1 MGGTGL
7 SVIQVQGLRSLKG
20 EIKIQGSKNAVLPM
34 MAAAVLH
41 KGTTVIHN
49 VPRIQDVFCMLGIL
63 QRIGCDCRLDG
74 NTLIVNASSIT
85 QAEIPEEYIKS
96 MRSSIILSGP
106 LLGRTGL
113 AVTSFPGGCSIGQRP
128 IDLHLSAFQKLGAVV
143 EEKVEK
149 LIVSARTL
157 TGADIE
163 LKFPSV
169 GATENA
175 LLASVFAKG
184 ITVIRGAAKEPEITT
199 LCEFLN
205 NMGAKIEGAGTSKLT
220 VMGVNNLHD
229 SEFIVAGDRIV
240 AGTYLAAVMAAEGNI
255 SITGIRPEELSAAL
269 TLAERMGA
277 ELKTYRDGLEVSMK
291 GRPDCLDVVTSP
303 YPGFP
308 TDLQSQIMA
317 VMASGHGTGRLTET
331 IFEGRF
337 ATAKELKKLGADVI
351 IDGRHAIV
359 HGLYPLSGKR
369 VTAPDLRGGAAL
381 VVAGLACEGVTEI
394 HECYHIERGYEDI
407 CRDLSS
413 LGAVI
418 RGME

>member
-1 MGGTGL
+1 M

-220 VMGVNNLHD
+220 VLGVKNLHD

-255 SITGIRPEELSAAL
+255 SITGIRSEELSAAL

-337 ATAKELKKLGADVI
+337 ATAKELKKLGADII

>member
-1 MGGTGL
+1 M

-63 QRIGCDCRLDG
+63 EHIGCICCFDG
-74 NTLIVNASSIT
+74 HSLTIDARDLT

-96 MRSSIILSGP
+96 MRSSIMLSGP
-106 LLGRTGL
+106 LLGRTGN
-113 AVTSFPGGCSIGQRP
+113 AVTSFPGGCSIGERP
-128 IDLHLSAFQKLGAVV
+128 IDLHLSAFRKLGAII
-143 EEKVEK
+143 EEKGDK
-149 LIVSARTL
+149 LLASANRL
-157 TGADIE
+157 MGADIYFP
-163 LKFPSV
+163 FPSV

-175 LLASVFAKG
+175 LMAAVYAQG
-184 ITVIRGAAKEPEITT
+184 ITVIHGAAKEPEIIT

-205 NMGAKIEGAGTSKLT
+205 NMGAKIHGTGTSILT
-220 VMGVNNLHD
+220 VTGVRELCD
-229 SEFIVAGDRIV
+229 SEFTVAGDRIV
-240 AGTYLAAVMAAEGNI
+240 AGTYLMAAMAAEGDIVIQGIQPGHLASSI
-255 SITGIRPEELSAAL
+255 S
-269 TLAERMGA
+269 LADRMGA
-277 ELKTYRDGLEVSMK
+277 ELKQYESCLEVSMR
-291 GRPDCLDVVTSP
+291 GRPDCVDAITEP

-308 TDLQSQIMA
+308 TDLQSQLMA
-317 VMASGHGTGRLTET
+317 VMASAKGTGRIKET

-337 ATAKELKKLGADVI
+337 GTAKELHKLGADI
-351 IDGRHAIV
+351 IIEGKRADI
-359 HGLYPLSGKR
+359 HGLYPLKGNR
-369 VTAPDLRGGAAL
+369 VTATDLRGGAAL

-394 HECYHIERGYEDI
+394 HECHHIERGYEDI

-413 LGAVI
+413 LGAAI

>member
-1 MGGTGL
+1 M

-220 VMGVNNLHD
+220 VMGVKNLHD

>member
-1 MGGTGL
+1 M

-63 QRIGCDCRLDG
+63 ERIGCICRLDG
-74 NTLIVNASSIT
+74 NTLIIDATTLT

-128 IDLHLSAFQKLGAVV
+128 IDLHLTAFRKLGAVV
-143 EEKVEK
+143 EEKDEK
-149 LIVSARTL
+149 LIVSAKTL
-157 TGADIE
+157 AGTDIDFP
-163 LKFPSV
+163 FPSV

-175 LLASVFAKG
+175 LLASVNARG
-184 ITVIRGAAKEPEITT
+184 ITTIRGAAKEPEITT

-205 NMGAKIEGAGTSKLT
+205 NMGARIDGIGTAKLT
-220 VMGVNNLHD
+220 VTGVKDLHD
-229 SEFIVAGDRIV
+229 SEFTVAGDRIV
-240 AGTYLAAVMAAEGNI
+240 AGTYLAAVMAAEGNVLI
-255 SITGIRPEELSAAL
+255 DGIRPSDLAAAL
-269 TLAERMGA
+269 SLAEKMGA
-277 ELKTYRDGLEVSMK
+277 ELKSYKNGLEVSMK
-291 GRPDCLDVVTSP
+291 GRPDCIDVVTAP

-308 TDLQSQIMA
+308 TDLQSQVMA
-317 VMASGHGTGRLTET
+317 VMASGRGTGRLTET

-337 ATAKELKKLGADVI
+337 GTAQELKKLGADIVI
-351 IDGRHAIV
+351 EGKHAIV
-359 HGLYPLSGKR
+359 HGLYPLKGNQ

>member
-317 VMASGHGTGRLTET
+317 VMASGQGTGRLTET

>member
-1 MGGTGL
+1 M

-63 QRIGCDCRLDG
+63 QRIGCICRLED
-74 NTLIVNASSIT
+74 NTLIIDAATLT
-85 QAEIPEEYIKS
+85 QAEIPEDYIKS

-113 AVTSFPGGCSIGQRP
+113 AVTSFPGGCSIGERP
-128 IDLHLSAFQKLGAVV
+128 IDLHLSAFRKLGAVV
-143 EEKVEK
+143 EGKDEK
-149 LIVSARTL
+149 LIVSAKTL
-157 TGADIE
+157 TGAEIDFP
-163 LKFPSV
+163 FPSV

-175 LLASVFAKG
+175 LLASANAQG
-184 ITVIRGAAKEPEITT
+184 ITIIKGAAKEPEITA

-205 NMGAKIEGAGTSKLT
+205 NMGARIEGIGTSRLT
-220 VMGVNNLHD
+220 VTGVTNFHD
-229 SEFIVAGDRIV
+229 SEFYVAGDRIV
-240 AGTYLAAVMAAEGNI
+240 AGTYLAAVMAAEGSVFIN
-255 SITGIRPEELSAAL
+255 GIRPADLTAAL
-269 TLAERMGA
+269 SLAEKMGA
-277 ELKTYRDGLEVSMK
+277 ELKSYEYGLEVSMN
-291 GRPDCLDVVTSP
+291 GRPRCIDVVTEP

-308 TDLQSQIMA
+308 TDLQSPVMA
-317 VMASGHGTGRLTET
+317 VMSSGQGRARLTET

-337 ATAKELKKLGADVI
+337 GTAQELKKLGADI
-351 IDGRHAIV
+351 EIEGKHAIV
-359 HGLYPLSGKR
+359 RGHYPLTGNR

-381 VVAGLACEGVTEI
+381 VIAGLACEGITEI

>member
-1 MGGTGL
+1 M

-20 EIKIQGSKNAVLPM
+20 EIEIQGSKNAVLPM

-63 QRIGCDCRLDG
+63 QRIGCNCQLEG
-74 NTLIVNASSIT
+74 NTLIVDAVTIT
-85 QAEIPEEYIKS
+85 QAEIPEDYIKS

-113 AVTSFPGGCSIGQRP
+113 AVTSFPGGCSIGKRP
-128 IDLHLSAFQKLGAVV
+128 IDLHLSAFRKLGAVV
-143 EEKVEK
+143 EEEAEK
-149 LIVSARTL
+149 LIVSANTL
-157 TGADIE
+157 IGADIE
-163 LKFPSV
+163 LRFPSV

-175 LLASVFAKG
+175 LLASVLAKG
-184 ITVIRGAAKEPEITT
+184 ITVIRGAAKEPEIIA
-199 LCEFLN
+199 LCEFLS
-205 NMGAKIEGAGTSKLT
+205 NMGARIEGAGTSKLM
-220 VMGVNNLHD
+220 VVGVNSLHD
-229 SEFIVAGDRIV
+229 SEFTVAGDRIV

-255 SITGIRPEELSAAL
+255 FIKGIRPNDLTATLS
-269 TLAERMGA
+269 LAERMGA
-277 ELKTYRDGLEVSMK
+277 ELKTYYDGLEVSMK

-308 TDLQSQIMA
+308 TDLQSQMMA

-337 ATAKELKKLGADVI
+337 ATAKELKKLGSDIVL
-351 IDGRHAIV
+351 DGKHAIV
-359 HGLYPLSGKR
+359 HGLYPLTGNR

-381 VVAGLACEGVTEI
+381 VVAGLASEGVTEI
-394 HECYHIERGYEDI
+394 NECYHIERGYEDI

>member
-1 MGGTGL
+1 M

-20 EIKIQGSKNAVLPM
+20 EIKIQGSKNAVLPI

-63 QRIGCDCRLDG
+63 ERIGCIYSLDG
-74 NTLIVNASSIT
+74 HTLTIDASDIKC
-85 QAEIPEEYIKS
+85 AEIPEEYIKS

-106 LLGRTGL
+106 LLGRLGD

-128 IDLHLSAFQKLGAVV
+128 IDLHLAAFRTLGAVI
-143 EEKVEK
+143 EEKDEK
-149 LIVSARTL
+149 LCASAKTL
-157 TGADIE
+157 VGADIYFP
-163 LKFPSV
+163 FPSV

-175 LLASVFAKG
+175 LMAAVYAKG
-184 ITVIRGAAKEPEITT
+184 ITVIHGAAKEPEITS

-205 NMGAKIEGAGTSKLT
+205 NMGAIIHGAGTSRLAVT
-220 VMGVNNLHD
+220 GVTGLHD

-240 AGTYLAAVMAAEGNI
+240 AGTYLTAVMAAEGNVLLD
-255 SITGIRPEELSAAL
+255 GIRPGHLTAAL
-269 TLAERMGA
+269 SLAERMGA
-277 ELKTYRDGLEVSMK
+277 ELKLYKNQLEVSMR
-291 GRPDCLDVVTSP
+291 GRPDCVNVVTEP

-308 TDLQSQIMA
+308 TDLQSQVMA
-317 VMASGHGTGRLTET
+317 VMASGSGWGRVEET

-337 ATAKELKKLGADVI
+337 GAANELKKLGADIVI
-351 IDGRHAIV
+351 EGKRAIV
-359 HGLYPLSGKR
+359 HGLYPLKGNS

-381 VVAGLACEGVTEI
+381 VVAGLAGEGVTEI
-394 HECYHIERGYEDI
+394 SECHHIERGYEDI

-413 LGAVI
+413 LGAAI
-418 RGME
+418 RGKE

>member
-1 MGGTGL
+1 M

-63 QRIGCDCRLDG
+63 EHIGCICSFDG
-74 NTLIVNASSIT
+74 HSLTIDARDLT

-96 MRSSIILSGP
+96 MRSSIMLSGP
-106 LLGRTGL
+106 LLGRTGN
-113 AVTSFPGGCSIGQRP
+113 AVTSFPGGCSIGERP
-128 IDLHLSAFQKLGAVV
+128 IDLHLSAFRKL
-143 EEKVEK
+143 
-149 LIVSARTL
+149 
-157 TGADIE
+157 GADIE
-163 LKFPSV
+163 EKGDKLLASANRLMGADIYFPFPSV

-175 LLASVFAKG
+175 LMAAVFAHG
-184 ITVIRGAAKEPEITT
+184 VTVIHGAAKEPEIIT

-205 NMGAKIEGAGTSKLT
+205 NMGAKIHGTGTSRLAVT
-220 VMGVNNLHD
+220 GVRQLCD
-229 SEFIVAGDRIV
+229 SEFTVAGDRIV
-240 AGTYLAAVMAAEGNI
+240 AGTYLMAVMAAEGNI
-255 SITGIRPEELSAAL
+255 VIQGIQPEHLMAAFSL
-269 TLAERMGA
+269 TEKMGA
-277 ELKTYRDGLEVSMK
+277 ELKRYNSSVEVSMR
-291 GRPDCLDVVTSP
+291 GRPDCVDVMTEP

-308 TDLQSQIMA
+308 TDLQSQLMA
-317 VMASGHGTGRLTET
+317 VMSSAKGTGRIKET

-337 ATAKELKKLGADVI
+337 GTVKELHKLGADI
-351 IDGRHAIV
+351 IIEGKRADI
-359 HGLYPLSGKR
+359 HGLYPLRGNR
-369 VTAPDLRGGAAL
+369 VTATDLRGGAAL

-394 HECYHIERGYEDI
+394 HECHHIERGYEDI

-413 LGAVI
+413 LGAAI